1 MARFS
6 RFHRMAR
13 LAAIAFSVG
22 LSACQLPSPIPSGYV
37 HHSKLYKSPPAAAP
51 ESIGIP
57 WTPARNEEAATH
69 WRVAAADM
77 AGRIAADLP
86 EKRLHILPSPAD
98 DPLSAVFENY
108 LSEALQA
115 KGFHLEPQRGVG
127 YPDLTWDMA
136 IFSDN
141 PALARHV
148 IEKRPV
154 AARTPSPATQ
164 APVGAAPV
172 VAVET
177 VPQGPLDVPPQTLL
191 PSVPP
196 KKPADPQ
203 FRDGAGRV
211 AIRADLREKGRTVQ
225 SWGGVYPVSEIDSY
239 RRPFPRPF
247 AFRPVVGER
256 PEGGAVPAMEV
267 SR

>member
-6 RFHRMAR
+6 RSHRMAR
-13 LAAIAFSVG
+13 SATIALSLGLA
-22 LSACQLPSPIPSGYV
+22 ACQLPSPIPSGYV

-57 WTPARNEEAATH
+57 WTPARNEEAAAH

-77 AGRIAADLP
+77 AGCIAADLP
-86 EKRLHILPSPAD
+86 EKRVHILPSPAD
-98 DPLSAVFENY
+98 DPLSTVFENY
-108 LSEALQA
+108 LREALQA
-115 KGFHLEPQRGVG
+115 KGVQMEPRRGAG

-136 IFSDN
+136 IVSDN

-148 IEKRPV
+148 VEKRPV
-154 AARTPSPATQ
+154 AAKPSSPAPKT
-164 APVGAAPV
+164 PVEAAPV
-172 VAVET
+172 IAVET

-196 KKPADPQ
+196 KKPADPP
-203 FRDGAGRV
+203 FRGGADRV
-211 AIRADLREKGRTVQ
+211 AIRTDLREKGRTVQ
-225 SWGGVYPVSEIDSY
+225 SWGGVYPVSGIDSY
-239 RRPFPRPF
+239 HRPFPRPF
-247 AFRPVVGER
+247 ALRPVVGER
-256 PEGGAVPAMEV
+256 PEGGVMPAMEV